1 MSVSSSSSSSSRAH
15 NSASSASSR
24 NSVSSQENSTRS
36 TVQNTQESSL
46 KAGDKTAVGKKDVA
60 STTKATQTRAAFDQS
75 RFDATPAV
83 NAKAQNLLT
92 APDFSLSDKLFSPT
106 PMAEQDIPLQA
117 PELSSEI
124 PTLDSLGPAARFEPR
139 EGTLPAP
146 VALDLTRP
154 VGARGANVPS
164 DVRKVQ
170 DRLHELGFLSDE
182 AYTAEQADPAQ
193 TDAIPDAE
201 MPQTIEAIRKFQGE
215 VAGVTPDGNVGLNG
229 ATAFSMR
236 DPTYGTQ
243 TTFNPSASDP
253 EAGVPVDTFGLAP
266 EVEQIVEAIEAVE
279 TGDGVLGES
288 PAMLRNASGTP
299 ASFGKGQLV
308 AGTAADVLSRYPD
321 VAEQYGLDA
330 TEVAE
335 LNTIARQTAET
346 YNDIKTRVPDGGL
359 SEADL
364 QTRIAEYTADHGA
377 EFREQTGLK
386 DEDIEKMFRTA
397 QFREQLPDAQ
407 SVDAALADPD
417 FATNVEA
424 LGLRKSDITTY
435 FNNPDFHGEHRQGF
449 VTRALFSSENGQ
461 ALRDAMTDN
470 GGVPLARALIQ
481 ANYDKVVSTGAR
493 ELGRPLTP
501 AEAAEA
507 TMLVHNRGMGA
518 LSGLLASFD
527 QRGRVQNPYV
537 ARAMEHWTPPQ

>member
-1 MSVSSSSSSSSRAH
+1 MSVSSSSNSNSNAR
-15 NSASSASSR
+15 NSASSSSSR
-24 NSVSSQENSTRS
+24 NSVSSQENNTRS
-36 TVQNTQESSL
+36 TVQNTQESSV

-92 APDFSLSDKLFSPT
+92 APDFSLSDKLLSPT

-146 VALDLTRP
+146 VALDLTSP

-193 TDAIPDAE
+193 TDAIPEAE
-201 MPQTIEAIRKFQGE
+201 MSQTIEAIRKFQGE
-215 VAGVTPDGNVGLNG
+215 VAGVATDGNVGLNG
-229 ATAFSMR
+229 ATAFSLR

-243 TTFNPSASDP
+243 STFNPSAADST
-253 EAGVPVDTFGLAP
+253 AGVPVDTFGLAP

-279 TGDGVLGES
+279 TGDSVLGES
-288 PAMLRNASGTP
+288 PALLRNASGTP

-308 AGTAADVLSRYPD
+308 AGTAVGVLAQYPD

-330 TEVAE
+330 TEVQD
-335 LNTIARQTAET
+335 LNTLARQTTAT
-346 YNDIKTRVPDGGL
+346 YNDIRGQVPNGGL

-386 DEDIEKMFRTA
+386 DADIENMFRAA
-397 QFREQLPDAQ
+397 QLSKQLPGVGN
-407 SVDAALADPD
+407 VDRAMENPDIAA
-417 FATNVEA
+417 NVEA
-424 LGLRKSDITTY
+424 LGLRETDVEKYID
-435 FNNPDFHGEHRQGF
+435 NPDFHGEHRQGF

-470 GGVPLARALIQ
+470 GGIPLARGLIQ
-481 ANYDKVVSTGAR
+481 DNYNTVVREGAR
-493 ELGRPLTP
+493 TLGRPLTP

-518 LSGLLASFD
+518 LSGLLASFN
-527 QRGRVQNPYV
+527 QPGRVQNPYV